1 MRRVYQNVKHYLRFL
16 AREYQR
22 DRCAQAAAAL
32 AFGTLLSLVP
42 LAALLGWLTR
52 PFHRYISNPLDQVAP
67 FFTPTPRLQEIIS
80 GSVERYT
87 GNATQLGLIGLLFFL
102 PVAWGMLASVES
114 VINDIWHVQRR
125 RGHFRR
131 LAHFWAAVIFAPL
144 LFFAS
149 ATLRQAINR
158 AIILEGLTDSR
169 AVNWLL
175 ADALP
180 FLLLVAS
187 ATLAYWILPNKHV
200 RFGSAVLGGAV
211 TAMLYHLV
219 RWGFGLYVSKIGAY
233 DRIYGLLGVIPA
245 FLIWL
250 FLVWS
255 VVLLGAEVAY
265 SAQHPW
271 DEEPPR

>member
-1 MRRVYQNVKHYLRFL
+1 MRRVYRYVARYLRFL

-32 AFGTLLSLVP
+32 AFGTLLSVVP

-52 PFHRYISNPLDQVAP
+52 PFHRYISNPIDQIAP
-67 FFTPTPRLQEIIS
+67 FFTPTPRLQEIIR
-80 GSVERYT
+80 GSVERYAD
-87 GNATQLGLIGLLFFL
+87 NATQLGLIGLVFFL
-102 PVAWGMLASVES
+102 PVAWGMLSSVES
-114 VINDIWHVQRR
+114 VINDIWHVERR
-125 RGHFRR
+125 RGHFHR
-131 LAHFWAAVIFAPL
+131 LAHFWAAVVFAPL

-149 ATLRQAINR
+149 ATLKQALDR
-158 AIILEGLTDSR
+158 ALILEGWLDSR
-169 AVNWLL
+169 TVSWLL

-180 FLLLVAS
+180 FLLLTAS

-200 RFGSAVLGGAV
+200 RFSAAVLGGAV
-211 TAMLYHLV
+211 TALLYHIV
-219 RWGFGLYVSKIGAY
+219 RWGFGLYVSTVGAY
-233 DRIYGLLGVIPA
+233 DRIYGLLGAIPA
-245 FLIWL
+245 FLIWV